1 MENSTARFFLWA
13 VLSLFACLFVA
24 PVLLAADPASPG
36 KQGISLNTYQE
47 GLEMF
52 FGYKEKKPAKI
63 NWHSYEEGLSLAK
76 NEKKKIYLLFYT
88 NRCHYCKVME
98 TDTFANAQVIAM
110 LNDNFIP
117 IKVDLGARPAL
128 GSTYPSPGVPMSWFL
143 ESNGDK
149 IGSRAGYF
157 PPDQFMEM
165 LQFIISEKY
174 KQ

>member
-1 MENSTARFFLWA
+1 MQKSTIRCFLWA
-13 VLSLFACLFVA
+13 LLVGLLACCFCKPVLFAADSEA
-24 PVLLAADPASPG
+24 PDKPG
-36 KQGISLNTYQE
+36 I
-47 GLEMF
+47 
-52 FGYKEKKPAKI
+52 A
-63 NWHSYEEGLSLAK
+63 WHGYEEGLSLAK
-76 NEKKKIYLLFYT
+76 SGNKKIFLHFYT
-88 NRCHYCKVME
+88 TRCHYCKVMQTE
-98 TDTFANAQVIAM
+98 TFTNAQVIAM